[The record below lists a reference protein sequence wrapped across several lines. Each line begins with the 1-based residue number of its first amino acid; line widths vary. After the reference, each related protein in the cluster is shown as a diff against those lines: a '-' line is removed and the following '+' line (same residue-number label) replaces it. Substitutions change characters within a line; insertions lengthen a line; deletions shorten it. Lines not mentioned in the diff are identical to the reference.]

1 MPRALS
7 QLAAGADGV
16 EVLGHVADFS
26 RALREAGVVVAPVIE
41 GGGTRVKIVEA
52 WSQGKAVV
60 TTSKGIEGL
69 PWVDHAVAV
78 ADRADDFATIMVDL
92 LRDGARRTQM
102 GHAALLHFRQSLSWA
117 VAARAVA
124 AGSLIQNTAETPHA
138 SV

>member
-7 QLAAGADGV
+7 RLAAGAAGV

-26 RALREAGVVVAPVIE
+26 RVLREAGVVVAPVIE

-69 PWVDHAVAV
+69 PWADHAVAV
-78 ADRADDFATIMVDL
+78 ADRADDFATMMVDL
-92 LRDGARRTQM
+92 LRDGARRTEM
-102 GHAALLHFRQSLSWA
+102 GHAALLQFRHSLSWA

-124 AGSLIQNTAETPHA
+124 TGSLIRNTNETPHA